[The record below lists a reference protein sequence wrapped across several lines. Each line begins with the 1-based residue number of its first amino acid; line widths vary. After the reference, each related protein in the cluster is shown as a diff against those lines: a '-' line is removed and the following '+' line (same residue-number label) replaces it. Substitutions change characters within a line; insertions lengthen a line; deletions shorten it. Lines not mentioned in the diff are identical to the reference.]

1 MVETCGQLRSSLLM
15 FRPFRK
21 HNRHVLTCNLMTFGD
36 LIIGLPIGPILC
48 VLERVH
54 GNRLRVCYSYYSGV
68 LQ

>member
-1 MVETCGQLRSSLLM
+1 MS
-15 FRPFRK
+15 RPFRK
-21 HNRHVLTCNLMTFGD
+21 HNGHVLTCNLMTFGD

-68 LQ
+68 L